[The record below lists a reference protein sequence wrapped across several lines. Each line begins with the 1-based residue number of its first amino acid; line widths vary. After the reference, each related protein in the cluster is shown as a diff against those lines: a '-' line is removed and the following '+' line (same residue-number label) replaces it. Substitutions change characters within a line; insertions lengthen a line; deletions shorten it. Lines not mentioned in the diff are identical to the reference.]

1 MSGGK
6 DKRREIILPK
16 HRVVNEEMGWER
28 RVSTRER
35 SREHCGDILNSIKF
49 SYISDVNSKEEIN
62 T

>member
-1 MSGGK
+1 M
-6 DKRREIILPK
+6 REIILPK